1 MSKMK
6 WDQIGEHL
14 YETGTKNGAI
24 YPQNNDGSYPKGIP
38 WNGLTGV
45 TENPSGAEATPLYA
59 DDIKYLNLMSN
70 EDMGLTIEAYTYPDE
85 FAECDGTALLDPTL
99 VGTRIGQQTRKA
111 FGFVYKT
118 VVGNDVLSNGFG
130 YKLHINY
137 GCTASP
143 SQKGYK
149 TISENPEAITFSWE
163 VKTTPVE
170 VPGGLKPTATIT
182 IDSTKEDPDKLAKL
196 EAVLFGTDS
205 AEPRLPLP
213 EEIIEI
219 MNA

>member
-1 MSKMK
+1 MK
-6 WDQIGEHL
+6 WDLIGEHI

-24 YPQNNDGSYPKGIP
+24 YPQAVDGSYPMGIA
-38 WNGLTGV
+38 WNGLIGV
-45 TENPSGAEATPLYA
+45 TENPSGAESTPLYA
-59 DDIKYLNLMSN
+59 DDIKYLNLMSR
-70 EDMGLTIEAYTYPDE
+70 EDQGLTIEAYTYPDE
-85 FAECDGTALLDPTL
+85 FAECDGTALLDTTL
-99 VGTRIGQQTRKA
+99 RGTRVHQQTRKA

-118 VVGNDVLSNGFG
+118 VIGNDVQSNDYG

-163 VKTTPVE
+163 IKTTPVE
-170 VPGGLKPTATIT
+170 VPGAIKPTATIT
-182 IDSTKEDPDKLAKL
+182 IDSTKEDQAKLAKL
-196 EAVLFGTDS
+196 EEVLFGSATEDS
-205 AEPRLPLP
+205 RLPLP

>member
-1 MSKMK
+1 MK
-6 WDQIGEHL
+6 WDLIGEHI

-24 YPQNNDGSYPKGIP
+24 YPQAVDGSYPMGIA
-38 WNGLTGV
+38 WNGLIGV
-45 TENPSGAEATPLYA
+45 TENPSGAESTPLYA
-59 DDIKYLNLMSN
+59 DDIKYLNLMSR
-70 EDMGLTIEAYTYPDE
+70 EDQGLTIEAYTYPDE
-85 FAECDGTALLDPTL
+85 FAECDGTALLDTTL
-99 VGTRIGQQTRKA
+99 RGTRVHQQTRKA

-118 VVGNDVLSNGFG
+118 VIGNDVQSNDYG

-163 VKTTPVE
+163 IKTTPVE
-170 VPGGLKPTATIT
+170 VPGAIKPTATIT
-182 IDSTKEDPDKLAKL
+182 IDSTKEDQAKLAKL
-196 EAVLFGTDS
+196 EEVLFGS
-205 AEPRLPLP
+205 ATEDPRLPLP